1 LSAAAADMSTPSIS
15 LQLVVGEA
23 ANSAV
28 EKISIL
34 SLSGFLMEKTGSY
47 FP

>member
-1 LSAAAADMSTPSIS
+1 MSTPSIS

-28 EKISIL
+28 EKLLIL
-34 SLSGFLMEKTGSY
+34 SLWVFNGKNRILFSLTG
-47 FP
+47 